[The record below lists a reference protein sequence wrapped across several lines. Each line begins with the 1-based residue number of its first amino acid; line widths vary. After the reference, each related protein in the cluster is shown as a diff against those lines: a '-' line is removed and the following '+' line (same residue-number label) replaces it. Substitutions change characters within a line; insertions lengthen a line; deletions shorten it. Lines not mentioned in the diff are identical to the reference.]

1 VGIRAIAHVSRRLLA
16 GERRRSAR
24 EAHMKWLRKVLIVE
38 DQGFVRDV
46 LVESLGG
53 VLGFEVVGFT
63 DDPRDAKRQLVDLG
77 PDILLT
83 DLLIQAGSTIDLLR
97 FVQRQGLSTRPVV
110 LTALRDTFAAKEA
123 LAAGAC
129 GYVLKSQPMREVI
142 DAIEAVASGRRYVSP
157 NVAQQSE
164 AITRE
169 LRNVFGSADGRQPA
183 GIDALSPRELEVLRL
198 VVAGHRSAEIA
209 RSLSVSIKTI
219 DSHRSNMYR
228 KLAIRNTVDLVRIAS
243 LHGIGVPAFGAVA
256 PEP

>member
-1 VGIRAIAHVSRRLLA
+1 
-16 GERRRSAR
+16 
-24 EAHMKWLRKVLIVE
+24 
-38 DQGFVRDV
+38 
-46 LVESLGG
+46 LGAT
-53 VLGFEVVGFT
+53 LGFEVVGST
-63 DDPRDAKRQLVDLG
+63 GDLREAKQLLVDLA

-97 FVQRQGLSTRPVV
+97 FIPRQGLSTRPVV

-123 LAAGAC
+123 LSAGAC

-142 DAIEAVASGRRYVSP
+142 EAIETVAGGRRYVSP

-164 AITRE
+164 ATGRE
-169 LRNVFGSADGRQPA
+169 FRSSPSETRQPV

-243 LHGIGVPAFGAVA
+243 LHGIGVPTFADVSRSPESA
-256 PEP
+256 P